1 MTGPSASV
9 PLGHSRFLGVHLD
22 DDIVVLAV
30 LGSWEERL
38 TREQAWLLMDA
49 LDLVATWGPGPEPPG
64 ERGSS

>member
-1 MTGPSASV
+1 MTGPSASL
-9 PLGHSRFLGVHLD
+9 PPGHSRFLGVHLD

-49 LDLVATWGPGPEPPG
+49 LDLVATWGPGPTTQDA
-64 ERGSS
+64 ERSS